1 MIKLEFISQQLQR
14 IRTPTMYQS
23 ITIVNSICLSEK
35 NTALELNSMKKN
47 LFNAN
52 LQVYVIVPCTVN
64 ISVKIAPKSIQIMQI
79 VQNYYAST

>member
-1 MIKLEFISQQLQR
+1 MIKLEFISQQIQR
-14 IRTPTMYQS
+14 SRTPTMYPS
-23 ITIVNSICLSEK
+23 IKLINSICLSEK
-35 NTALELNSMKKN
+35 NTAVKPNSMKKN